1 MKASEAIKLTEL
13 ANSAEHN
20 PQYKKIIKKIKSA
33 AKKGYYNVW
42 YYDYINDDVTNLLKK
57 NGFEM
62 DVDNTRNRISINI
75 TWK

>member
-20 PQYKKIIKKIKSA
+20 LQYKKIIKKIKSA

-42 YYDYINDDVTNLLKK
+42 YYDYIKEDVINLLKK
-57 NGFEM
+57 NGFKMEVH
-62 DVDNTRNRISINI
+62 DTRNEISINI